1 MFVSFFLSKSTELFV
16 RFSLPNPQD
25 CSLGFLVRIRRTVS
39 YVILS
44 CGWDDS
50 ECCLGLIGSGG
61 GGGEPSTKTRPT
73 NGVSQQQNNE
83 SREEGGSADLLGEP
97 N

>member
-1 MFVSFFLSKSTELFV
+1 M
-16 RFSLPNPQD
+16 PNPQD

-39 YVILS
+39 YVIFS

-50 ECCLGLIGSGG
+50 ECCLGLIGSSGG